1 MREKAW
7 VTIEITPRGEEEARA
22 GRLRSLLAGRSSI
35 DEEDIYVPII
45 RSGKDPIFLLEGYI
59 FIRTGYP
66 TSEYVH
72 LKRTPWVS
80 GLLAKID
87 PRTGLISSGVVK
99 DKDLKAMIKRADN
112 MGGKFQ
118 IGDDVEIKSGDM
130 KGFSAKVMDWWMSED
145 GLRNYTLLI
154 EMRSVEVI
162 LSVDCLSLEG

>member
-118 IGDDVEIKSGDM
+118 IGDEVEIKSGDM

-162 LSVDCLSLEG
+162 LSVDCLSIEG

>member
-118 IGDDVEIKSGDM
+118 IGDEVEIKSGDM
-130 KGFSAKVMDWWMSED
+130 KGFSAKVMDWWMSEG